1 MDPYLILY
9 FWSLQPGSGGHESTC
24 THVPFVALLY
34 RYSSSRLIGLP
45 HFSSS
50 LLYSICRVYYF
61 HHCEIS
67 VTNFFIHMYILVKDT
82 LLCMLTKMNVI

>member
-45 HFSSS
+45 PHQ
-50 LLYSICRVYYF
+50 VY
-61 HHCEIS
+61 C
-67 VTNFFIHMYILVKDT
+67 T
-82 LLCMLTKMNVI
+82 LFAESTTSTIAK